1 MPSPA
6 LPFYKRLLFIIAAF
20 IFILYCL
27 IWVLSS
33 PIIKYFAKDPLAEYG
48 LTLSE
53 DAYISYNPFL
63 TRIDIND
70 LVLLKDNEAV
80 FKTDE
85 LALQIALHKV
95 PFKVIELE
103 EFMIDGV
110 FVKIDKQQN
119 DLFVA
124 GVNLTPEKAEAN
136 EEELTAEA
144 STNEST
150 EEASTEPSAFEVQ
163 LENLILSNTVIAALV
178 DGNAH
183 QFDIKKLLISHIK
196 ASQTQQSASLELTS
210 LLDDAAINIT
220 SQLNLENNE
229 GSIKSTIDVSEYSL
243 NKINHLIQPIETL
256 SGLLSF
262 SSTPNIQITN
272 NSINVEIENTKLA
285 TENIIVDTQE
295 QHINYDSLVYTVSDI
310 ALSMSTTDETQ
321 GSASKI
327 TAKINNTQLT
337 ANNLKANTKEQNIA
351 LDDFVYSMD
360 NIDVKLDK
368 GQLNSKQP
376 QAIAANKIN
385 ATVQTTQL
393 STKNLKANTKEQS
406 VNLDDFSYKMDD
418 VSVSIDQSELNSDQ
432 PQATA
437 ASKINAVVKATQLST
452 KNLSANTKEQRVNL
466 SNLLYN
472 IEGLSVDISQG
483 EFTSAEALPK
493 SEIEVTVENT
503 ELTTKDVAAYTQKQ
517 RIHLENL
524 LYSMAGFSINMGKDE
539 QQKDQITS
547 IDAKAQFVLTKAS
560 VEALPE
566 ATTDNNET
574 DHSNLPKILF
584 FEELNLSN
592 ISPKLAENPTGN
604 IEADL
609 SVLVDSLNIKQLLLS
624 QTNATELPPVA
635 TINNI
640 SITDINGSAVALSL
654 NEINIDTIKG
664 DIILNKE
671 KVLANLVNIA
681 SEDKVVVKEQEVP
694 QVKVEEKTTKVAKNS
709 NKKAKKSKKTKK
721 SELPVEPP
729 IEAVSTK
736 APFYISLNAINVIN
750 TNQINFIDNSVNPI
764 YKRSFT
770 IDELSVGKLSNIKEN
785 ANNKTPI
792 LLKGRSNR
800 YANFAFEGFIQPFAA
815 KQTYHLKGSLNE
827 LSLPDVS
834 TYMKDALKLVLK
846 SGQLNTKLDIT
857 LINDDID
864 GDVNI
869 KINGLET
876 AAANDEV
883 NAVKDQVGIPFNVA
897 LGMLKDGNGDL
908 VLDVPLSGK
917 TSSPSFGISSFIALI
932 TKKAVM
938 SATQDYLMTT
948 FVPYANIV
956 SVAMTA
962 GEFILKLR
970 FEDLPYDPQQVELDE
985 KQQIYIQQFAALM
998 KDRKDTRVKVCAI
1011 SVPGDIG
1018 LPVGQKLTPEEIKTL
1033 KEMGDQRE
1041 QAFKDHVVEQAQI
1054 ESGRILLCTPQID
1067 SSKGAIP
1074 RMVISV

>member
-1 MPSPA
+1 MSSPA
-6 LPFYKRLLFIIAAF
+6 LPFYKRLLFIIAAAVF
-20 IFILYCL
+20 TLYCL

-33 PIIKYFAKDPLAEYG
+33 PLIKYFAKEPLAEYG

-70 LVLLKDNEAV
+70 LVLFKDNEVV
-80 FKTDE
+80 FKTDQ

-95 PFKVIELE
+95 PFKIIELE
-103 EFMIDGV
+103 EFLIDGV
-110 FVKIDKQQN
+110 LVKIDKNQN
-119 DLFVA
+119 DLIVA
-124 GVNLTPEKAEAN
+124 GVNLTPKESKAG
-136 EEELTAEA
+136 EEELAVEEN
-144 STNEST
+144 TNEST
-150 EEASTEPSAFEVQ
+150 EEVSTEPSAFEVQ
-163 LENLILSNTVIAALV
+163 LESLLLSNAIITALV

-183 QFDIKKLLISHIK
+183 EFNIKKLLVSNVQ
-196 ASQTQQSASLELTS
+196 ASQTQQSATIELTS
-210 LLDDAAINIT
+210 LLDDAKINLT
-220 SQLNLENNE
+220 SQLNLKNNE
-229 GSIKSTIDVSEYSL
+229 GNINSTINVSEYSL
-243 NKINHLIQPIETL
+243 DKINHLIQPVETL
-256 SGLLSF
+256 SGLFSF
-262 SSTPNIQITN
+262 SSKPNITITN
-272 NSINVEIENTKLA
+272 KAIKVNIENTKLT
-285 TENIIVDTQE
+285 TESIIVEAQE
-295 QHINYDSLVYTVSDI
+295 QHINYDNLMYVISDM
-310 ALSMSTTDETQ
+310 ALSMSKTDDDQ
-321 GSASKI
+321 HSASKI
-327 TAKINNTQLT
+327 TAKINNAQLT
-337 ANNLKANTKEQNIA
+337 ANNLKAKNAEQNIN

-360 NIDVKLDK
+360 GVAVSFDQSEVNPT
-368 GQLNSKQP
+368 QP
-376 QAIAANKIN
+376 QVTAANKIN
-385 ATVQTTQL
+385 ATIHKTQL
-393 STKNLKANTKEQS
+393 STTNLKADTKEQS
-406 VNLDDFSYKMDD
+406 VHLDDFSYNMDE
-418 VSVSIDQSELNSDQ
+418 VAVNIDQSELNTTE
-432 PQATA
+432 PKGTP
-437 ASKINAVVKATQLST
+437 ASKINATIKATQLST
-452 KNLSANTKEQRVNL
+452 NNLSANTKEQRVNL
-466 SNLLYN
+466 GSLLYN
-472 IEGLSVDISQG
+472 IDNLSVDISQD
-483 EFTSAEALPK
+483 EFTGTDTLPK
-493 SEIEVTVENT
+493 NEIQVNVNSTD
-503 ELTTKDVAAYTQKQ
+503 LTTKNLAAYTQEQ
-517 RIHLENL
+517 RIHLDNL
-524 LYSMAGFSINMGKDE
+524 LYSMTGFSINMGKDA
-539 QQKDQITS
+539 QQKDQIKS
-547 IDAKAQFVLTKAS
+547 IDAQAQFILTKAS
-560 VEALPE
+560 IEALPE
-566 ATTDNNET
+566 VSTENNEA
-574 DHSNLPKILF
+574 DHTNLPKILF

-592 ISPKLAENPTGN
+592 ISPKLSDNPTGN
-604 IEADL
+604 IQADL
-609 SVLVDSLNIKQLLLS
+609 SVLVDSLNIKQLLFS

-635 TINNI
+635 TIDNI

-664 DIILNKE
+664 DIILNKD

-681 SEDKVVVKEQEVP
+681 TANKAEPTIQESQEIKVAD
-694 QVKVEEKTTKVAKNS
+694 KTTKVVS
-709 NKKAKKSKKTKK
+709 NKKTKK
-721 SELPVEPP
+721 SKKAKKTEIAQEKPVEP
-729 IEAVSTK
+729 ISTE

-750 TNQINFIDNSVNPI
+750 TNQINFIDNSVNPT
-764 YKRSFT
+764 YKRSLM

-800 YANFAFEGFIQPFAA
+800 YANFAFEGFIQPFAT
-815 KQTYHLKGSLNE
+815 KKTYHLKGNLNE

-846 SGQLNTKLDIT
+846 SGQLNTKLDVT
-857 LINDDID
+857 LVDDEID

-869 KINGLET
+869 NINGLET

-883 NAVKDQVGIPFNVA
+883 NVVKDQVGIPFNVA

-970 FEDLPYDPQQVELDE
+970 FEDLPYDPQQVELNE

-998 KDRKDTRVKVCAI
+998 KDRKDTRVKICAI

-1033 KEMGDQRE
+1033 KDIGDQRE

-1067 SSKGAIP
+1067 SSKDAIP